1 MGVGFDLPAPP
12 TNRLTSYVKILAQYT
27 DLSPLRAPNIVLSK
41 VRVTRVGLSG
51 CTMGTRNSRT
61 LRFRASLHSL
71 TGNPSLGS
79 TS

>member
-12 TNRLTSYVKILAQYT
+12 TSLLTRSMKILAQFT
-27 DLSPLRAPNIVLSK
+27 GLSLVRAPNIVLPK
-41 VRVTRVGLSG
+41 LWVIRMGLSG

-61 LRFRASLHSL
+61 LRSRASLHSL
-71 TGNPSLGS
+71 TGNPSLGL